1 MQPVDY
7 QPPLTRWS
15 HTWRLVLV
23 LAVSAVAWFEL
34 AQWQLENSP
43 EWFVLDLVIG
53 LVSLGLMTRRR
64 RHPVAVAV
72 VANALTA
79 VSASAG
85 GPATLAL
92 MSLAT
97 RRRWREIIPVGVLTL
112 VASTALETMN
122 PVSNESLGLTV
133 PFIVVIATTTIGWG
147 MFLGSRRELLA
158 TLRARAESAESDQ
171 AARVAQARTFERTR
185 IAREMHDVLAHRISL
200 VTMHAG
206 ALSYRDDLPTDQV
219 RRTAAVIQENSHQAM
234 VELREVLGIL
244 REDPGD
250 AVPERPQPSAVDLPE
265 LVEEATSTGMRVT
278 MTSTLGLDLLPDTLG
293 RTLYRVV
300 QESLTNARKHAPE
313 SVVSVD
319 LDGSREDG
327 VRVRVLNPLPIGDR
341 RGSTESGL
349 GLIGLT
355 ERAELIGGRLEHRVT
370 PEREFLLEAWL
381 PWPA

>member
-7 QPPLTRWS
+7 QPPLSRWS
-15 HTWRLVLV
+15 HAWRLVLV
-23 LAVSAVAWFEL
+23 LVVSALAWFEL
-34 AQWQLENSP
+34 AAWQLENAP
-43 EWFVLDLVIG
+43 WWFVADGVLGV
-53 LVSLGLMTRRR
+53 VSLGLMFWRRS
-64 RHPVAVAV
+64 HPVAVAV
-72 VANALTA
+72 VTNALTA

-97 RRRWREIIPVGVLTL
+97 RRRWREVIPVGLLTV
-112 VASTALETMN
+112 VAGTVIEAMN
-122 PVSNESLGLTV
+122 PVSTEALGFRV
-133 PFIVVIATTTIGWG
+133 PLIFIIVATTIGWG
-147 MFLGSRRELLA
+147 MFVGSRRELLA
-158 TLRARAESAESDQ
+158 TLRARAETAEADQ
-171 AARVAQARTFERTR
+171 AVRVSQARTAERTR
-185 IAREMHDVLAHRISL
+185 IARKMHDVLAHRISL

-206 ALSYRDDLPTDQV
+206 ALSYRDDLPSDQV
-219 RRTAAVIQENSHQAM
+219 RQTAAVIQENSHQAM

-250 AVPERPQPSAVDLPE
+250 AAPELPQPSADDLPA
-265 LVEEATSTGMRVT
+265 LVEEASSTGMRVT
-278 MTSTLGLDLLPDTLG
+278 MTSNIGPGLLPDTLG

-300 QESLTNARKHAPE
+300 QEGLTNARKHAPE
-313 SVVSVD
+313 SIVRID
-319 LDGSREDG
+319 LDGSRHGG
-327 VRVRVLNPLPIGDR
+327 VQVNVLNPLPIGDR

-381 PWPA
+381 PWPT

>member
-15 HTWRLVLV
+15 HAWRLIVVLT
-23 LAVSAVAWFEL
+23 VSALAWFEL
-34 AQWQLENSP
+34 AAWQLANAP
-43 EWFVLDLVIG
+43 WWFFCDAALG
-53 LVSLGLMTRRR
+53 LVSLALVLRRR
-64 RHPVAVAV
+64 SHPVAVAIIT
-72 VANALTA
+72 NAFTA

-97 RRRWREIIPVGVLTL
+97 RRRWREIIPVGLLTL
-112 VASTALETMN
+112 MAGTALEAVN
-122 PVSNESLGLTV
+122 PVSTEALGLRV
-133 PFIVVIATTTIGWG
+133 PLILIIVATTIGWG
-147 MFLGSRRELLA
+147 MFVGSRRELLA
-158 TLRARAESAESDQ
+158 TLRARAETAEADQ
-171 AARVAQARTFERTR
+171 AVRVSQARTFERTR

-206 ALSYRDDLPTDQV
+206 ALSYRDDLPSDQV
-219 RRTAAVIQENSHQAM
+219 RQTAAVIQENSHQAM

-250 AVPERPQPSAVDLPE
+250 AAPELPQPSATDLPA

-278 MTSTLGLDLLPDTLG
+278 MTSNVSLDLLPDTLG

-300 QESLTNARKHAPE
+300 QEALTNARKHAPE
-313 SVVSVD
+313 SIVRVD
-319 LDGSREDG
+319 LDGSQHGG
-327 VRVRVLNPLPIGDR
+327 VKVQVLNPLPIGDR

-349 GLIGLT
+349 GLIGLI
-355 ERAELIGGRLEHRVT
+355 ERAELIGGRLEHQVT
-370 PEREFLLEAWL
+370 SEREFLLEAWL
-381 PWPA
+381 PWPT